1 MATEKRRRQHGT
13 GTVYQRADGRW
24 IGRYRNGY
32 TASGSVAYK
41 SVSATTEKACKAA
54 LNKALLDR
62 NREADEGIDP
72 KMTVK
77 RWLDIWLPI
86 RKTKVRP
93 KTFSDDQSSARR
105 WIIPAVGGRR
115 LVDLSPADFRKLT
128 TSIQKGKPGKTP
140 PGQSTVR
147 RAHEVLI
154 TALKAAAL
162 EGHTVPSRLFL
173 IKPPAK
179 DASDRTAIP
188 VDEALLILKAA
199 EAMPDRSRWVAALLN
214 GVRQG
219 ECLGLTWDRV
229 DLEAGVVDV
238 SWQQQE
244 LVYEHRCQG
253 EDGMITCGKKRGA
266 SCPDRGFR
274 IPDGFESRQM
284 QGRWHWTRPKTKSGT
299 RLLPLVPWMVTAL
312 RQWQKDAPASPLGLV
327 WPAADGRVRES
338 GDDLAAFHALQ
349 EAAGVAHPSGRY
361 YHLHEARHATA
372 TLLLALGV
380 DTPVIVAL
388 MGHSSILST
397 RAYQHTDLA
406 MMRAAL
412 DGVAERLQLS
422 A

>member
-1 MATEKRRRQHGT
+1 MAAEKRRRQHGT
-13 GTVYQRADGRW
+13 GTVYQRKDGRW
-24 IGRYRNGY
+24 IGRYRNGF

-41 SVSATTEKACKAA
+41 SVSAPTEKACRAA

-62 NREADEGIDP
+62 NREDDGGIDP

-77 RWLDIWLPI
+77 RWIDIWLPI

-93 KTFSDDQSSARR
+93 KTYSDDQSSARR
-105 WIIPAVGGRR
+105 WIIPAVGARR
-115 LVDLSPADFRKLT
+115 LADLTPADFRKLT
-128 TSIQKGKPGKTP
+128 ATIHKGKPGKTP

-162 EGHTVPSRLFL
+162 EGYDVPSRLFL

-188 VDEALLILKAA
+188 VDEALEILRAA
-199 EAMPDRSRWVAALLN
+199 ETMPDRSRWVAALLN
-214 GVRQG
+214 GIRQG

-229 DLEAGVVDV
+229 DLDAGVIDV

-244 LVYEHRCQG
+244 LVYEHGCSDDPERP
-253 EDGMITCGKKRGA
+253 TCGKKRGA
-266 SCPDRGFR
+266 SCHSRHFR
-274 IPDGFESRQM
+274 VPDGFESRQM

-299 RLLPLVPWMVTAL
+299 RLLPLVPWMVAAL
-312 RQWQKDAPASPLGLV
+312 KDWRNVAPASPLGLV
-327 WPAADGRVRES
+327 WPAPDGRVNES

-349 EAAGVAHPSGRY
+349 EAAGVSHPSGRF

-380 DTPVIVAL
+380 DTPVIIAL

-406 MMRAAL
+406 MMRTAL

>member
-1 MATEKRRRQHGT
+1 MAPEKKRRQHGT
-13 GTVYQRADGRW
+13 GTVYQRKDGRW

-32 TASGSVAYK
+32 TASGAIAYK

-54 LNKALLDR
+54 LNRALLDR
-62 NREADEGIDP
+62 NREADQGIDP

-77 RWLDIWLPI
+77 RWIDIWLPI

-93 KTFSDDQSSARR
+93 KTYSDDQSSALR
-105 WIIPAVGGRR
+105 WIVPAIGARR
-115 LVDLSPADFRKLT
+115 LADLTPADFRKLAAT
-128 TSIQKGKPGKTP
+128 IQKGKPGKTP

-162 EGHTVPSRLFL
+162 EGYVIPSRLFL

-179 DASDRTAIP
+179 DVSDRTAIP
-188 VDEALLILKAA
+188 VEQALEILKAA
-199 EAMPDRSRWVAALLN
+199 ADDPYRARWVAALLN
-214 GVRQG
+214 GIRQG

-229 DLEAGVVDV
+229 DFDNGVIDV

-244 LVYEHRCQG
+244 LVYEHGC
-253 EDGMITCGKKRGA
+253 EDETGKVTCGKKRGA
-266 SCPDRGFR
+266 PCHSRRFR
-274 IPDGFESRQM
+274 VPDGFEHRQM

-299 RLLPLVPWMVTAL
+299 RLLPLVPGMVAL
-312 RQWQKDAPASPLGLV
+312 LREWKEVAPASPLGLV
-327 WPAADGRVRES
+327 WPAEDGRVRES
-338 GDDLAAFHALQ
+338 DDDLAAFHALQ
-349 EAAGVAHPSGRY
+349 EVAGVAHPSGRY

-380 DTPVIVAL
+380 DTPVIIAL

-397 RAYQHTDLA
+397 RQYQHTDLT
-406 MMRAAL
+406 MMRTAL
-412 DGVAERLQLS
+412 DGVAERLQLT